1 MKELICIVCPRGCHL
16 TVDENNGYAVTGN
29 FCKRGEV
36 YGKAEVTA
44 PVRVVTSTVAIHRA
58 SAKTAPDAAGGIEA
72 RCPVKTSDAIPK
84 HLVLDAMQQIY
95 AASVDLP
102 VHIGDV
108 VIHGICG
115 TGADL
120 VATKD
125 ILA

>member
-16 TVDENNGYAVTGN
+16 TVDEDNGYAVTGN

-36 YGKAEVTA
+36 YGKAEVTS

-84 HLVLDAMQQIY
+84 SLIFDAVKAIE
-95 AASVDLP
+95 AASVNPP
-102 VHIGDV
+102 VRIGDV
-108 VIHGICG
+108 IIPHICG
-115 TGADL
+115 TRADL
-120 VATKD
+120 VATKN
-125 ILA
+125 II